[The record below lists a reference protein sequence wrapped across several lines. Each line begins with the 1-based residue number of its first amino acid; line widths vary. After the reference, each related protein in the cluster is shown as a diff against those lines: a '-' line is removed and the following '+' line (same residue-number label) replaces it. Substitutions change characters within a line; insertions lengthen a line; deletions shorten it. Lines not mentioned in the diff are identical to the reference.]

1 MGATHSESIPT
12 DGTVKRLTIDCVS
25 CVVAVETE
33 QHFLLECNF
42 YHQERENL
50 FFPFGGIADVDEAQS
65 TVPLRSTFLF
75 WHGDCIRA
83 SRGSGSVGDCR

>member
-33 QHFLLECNF
+33 QQFLLECNF

-50 FFPFGGIADVDEAQS
+50 FSHLGALLMSTRLSRLSPSDQLFFFGTETA
-65 TVPLRSTFLF
+65 
-75 WHGDCIRA
+75 
-83 SRGSGSVGDCR
+83 